1 VSSQKGIYAP
11 KRKVE
16 NILECNF
23 YHSLDLKNGE
33 IVNGSW
39 DLRNNVHGYL
49 GNVDFDRKR
58 VLDVGTASGCLTWE
72 IERLGGTSVGVDL
85 AIEAEWDIVPSY
97 DSEQDDKERQD
108 RRKYLRRLHNGWWYA
123 HAANKSRA
131 KVFYGTVYTIPEE
144 LGTFDV
150 GVFGS
155 ILLHL
160 RDPFH
165 ALHRGLRLVRET
177 AIVTDML
184 GDAPKGMGEPMV
196 KFVPKPGIVGFAWW
210 QLSPAAVVRMLNV
223 LGFGQTKV
231 TYHKAKCRD
240 IERPLFT
247 VVGTRTH
254 GGPE

>member
-1 VSSQKGIYAP
+1 MPSKKGIYAP
-11 KRKVE
+11 KQKVK
-16 NILECNF
+16 NVSECDF
-23 YHSLDLKNGE
+23 YHSLDLKTGE
-33 IVNGSW
+33 TVEGAW

-49 GNVDFDRKR
+49 GNVDFDGKR

-85 AIEAEWDIVPSY
+85 EIDAEWDVVPSY
-97 DSEQDDKERQD
+97 DTEKDKSGTEV
-108 RRKYLRRLHNGWWYA
+108 RREAVRRLHNSWWYA
-123 HAANKSRA
+123 HAANKSKA
-131 KVFYGTVYTIPEE
+131 KVFYGTAYTIPDE
-144 LGTFDV
+144 LGTFDI

-165 ALHRGLRLVRET
+165 ALHRGLRLVKET
-177 AIVTDML
+177 AVVTDML
-184 GDAPKGMGEPMV
+184 GDAPKGMGDPMV
-196 KFVPKPGIVGFAWW
+196 KFVPTPGKVGYAWW

-231 TYHKAKCRD
+231 AYHTAKCHE

-254 GGPE
+254 GGPK